1 MILKPLFSEWLST
14 HLNGC
19 LSEWRQLSSSPQLL
33 EFSLPSRKN
42 EWINRGV
49 SNMKKKVIGIIAAI
63 VVVLGLSLV
72 VYNQI
77 IPNEYVPAADEIALH
92 LQLDTEED
100 VGLLVYDY
108 RVDSHEYSG
117 GISNADGSLIKR
129 DADNIVVLNKEELNN
144 VADTFELSMQFRI
157 ITEYVVPNYENVYPD
172 DITKYIEPIS
182 WEAHFGESYFIT
194 ITGDKANGYKAVL
207 N

>member
-1 MILKPLFSEWLST
+1 
-14 HLNGC
+14 
-19 LSEWRQLSSSPQLL
+19 
-33 EFSLPSRKN
+33 
-42 EWINRGV
+42 
-49 SNMKKKVIGIIAAI
+49 MKKKVIGIVAAI

-77 IPNEYVPAADEIALH
+77 IPNEYVPADDEIALH
-92 LQLDTEED
+92 LQFDTEED
-100 VGLLVYDY
+100 IGLLVYDY

-157 ITEYVVPNYENVYPD
+157 ITEYVVLAAD
-172 DITKYIEPIS
+172 DITKSIESIA
-182 WEAHFGESYFIT
+182 WEPQFGAAYFIT
-194 ITGDKANGYKAVL
+194 MTVENG

>member
-1 MILKPLFSEWLST
+1 MK
-14 HLNGC
+14 
-19 LSEWRQLSSSPQLL
+19 
-33 EFSLPSRKN
+33 RKA
-42 EWINRGV
+42 
-49 SNMKKKVIGIIAAI
+49 IGIIAVI

-77 IPNEYVPAADEIALH
+77 IPNEYVPADDEIALH

-108 RVDSHEYSG
+108 RAGSHAYSG

-129 DADNIVVLNKEELNN
+129 DSDNIVVLHKEELNN
-144 VADTFELSMQFRI
+144 IADTFELSMQFRI
-157 ITEYVVPNYENVYPD
+157 ITEYVAPNYENIYPD
-172 DITKYIEPIS
+172 DITRYMEPIS
-182 WEAHFGESYFIT
+182 WEARLGESYFIT
-194 ITGDKANGYKAVL
+194 ITGDKAKGYQAVL